1 MPVTSLHNEEE
12 LLRRVATGDGLAFE
26 QLFDAYWDHIYK
38 VAFTLTKSRETARD
52 IVQEIFIKIWLLRE
66 ELPQKDSFRNFLF
79 IVARNHIL
87 DELRR
92 KVKEDPFASQ
102 LQAWFRQSP
111 IQADQQLLYHESQA
125 LIHQAVSNLPEQQR
139 QVYLLTR
146 ENGWT
151 QEEIA
156 QQLQVSKNTVKTH
169 MTRALHAIRE
179 YLANHI
185 HGIILLVCC
194 LLTALL

>member
-26 QLFDAYWDHIYK
+26 QLFDAYWNNIYQ

-52 IVQEIFIKIWLLRE
+52 LVQEIFIKIWLLRE
-66 ELPQKDSFRNFLF
+66 ELPQKDNFRNFLF

-92 KVKEDPFASQ
+92 KVKEDPFTGQ
-102 LQAWFRQSP
+102 LQAWFKESP

-156 QQLQVSKNTVKTH
+156 QHLQVSKNTVKTH
-169 MTRALHAIRE
+169 MARALTAIRE
-179 YLANHI
+179 FLANHAQ
-185 HGIILLVCC
+185 GILLACC
-194 LLTALL
+194 LLSALL

>member
-1 MPVTSLHNEEE
+1 VPVTSLHNEEE

-26 QLFDAYWDHIYK
+26 QLFDAYWNNIYQ

-52 IVQEIFIKIWLLRE
+52 LVQEIFIKIWLLRE
-66 ELPQKDSFRNFLF
+66 ELPQKDNFRNFLF

-92 KVKEDPFASQ
+92 KVKEDPFTDQ
-102 LQAWFRQSP
+102 LQIWFKESP

-156 QQLQVSKNTVKTH
+156 QHLQVSKNTVKTH
-169 MTRALHAIRE
+169 MARALTAIRE
-179 YLANHI
+179 FLANHAQ
-185 HGIILLVCC
+185 GILLACC
-194 LLTALL
+194 LLSALL

>member
-26 QLFDAYWDHIYK
+26 QLFDAYWDPIYQ

-92 KVKEDPFASQ
+92 KVKEDPFAGQ

-111 IQADQQLLYHESQA
+111 LQADQQLLYHESQT

-146 ENGWT
+146 ENGWS

-156 QQLQVSKNTVKTH
+156 QYLQVSKNTVKTH

-185 HGIILLVCC
+185 QGILLACC